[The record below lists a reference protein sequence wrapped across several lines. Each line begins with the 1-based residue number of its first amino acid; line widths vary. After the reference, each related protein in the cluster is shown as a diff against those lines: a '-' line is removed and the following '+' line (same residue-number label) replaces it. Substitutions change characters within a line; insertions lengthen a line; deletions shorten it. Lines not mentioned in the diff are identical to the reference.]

1 MRMKI
6 VSLLAGA
13 SVPLILAGSA
23 SGAFLGLK
31 TAKKFVD
38 PADIAADT
46 NIPGI
51 FNLLVANVYAAFTP
65 GDAAAAVISVGG
77 SAALGIPLQIN
88 TKDGTFFQHPL
99 GNAAHLSPSA
109 ALANT
114 PGFNTL
120 KHDSFVTI
128 GRKLDDDPVD
138 GPDQTQVIGLD
149 SWTCRQLTGSDE
161 VKWFLAG
168 FPAQGAPGQGADNPP
183 DEVLIAQFTVANFG
197 PFGFV
202 SGQMFVNGIHTNV
215 AGVVEEFTIV
225 ALFDNGISISCVSDL
240 DSNGG
245 VGLPDLL
252 VLLAAWGANPCGP
265 PDIDGDGMVAVPDL
279 LTLLA
284 AWGPC

>member
-1 MRMKI
+1 MRMKT
-6 VSLLAGA
+6 VSLLAGV
-13 SVPLILAGSA
+13 SVPLILASTA
-23 SGAFLGLK
+23 SGAFIGLK
-31 TAKKFVD
+31 WFHKFVD

-51 FNLLVANVYAAFTP
+51 TSLLVVNVYATFTP

-88 TKDGTFFQHPL
+88 TKDGTFFQHPI
-99 GNAAHLSPSA
+99 GAADHTSPCSC
-109 ALANT
+109 LT
-114 PGFNTL
+114 GIPGFNTL

-128 GRKLDDDPVD
+128 GKKTDLA
-138 GPDQTQVIGLD
+138 DQTQLIGLD

-161 VKWFLAG
+161 VSWFVDG
-168 FPAQGAPGQGADNPP
+168 FPPQGNAGGGPDNPP
-183 DEVLIAQFTVANFG
+183 DQVLIGQFTVANPG
-197 PFGFV
+197 PNAFV

-225 ALFDNGISISCVSDL
+225 ALFDNGVSIGCVSDL
-240 DSNGG
+240 DSDG
-245 VGLPDLL
+245 VVGFPDLQ

-284 AWGPC
+284 AWGPCQ